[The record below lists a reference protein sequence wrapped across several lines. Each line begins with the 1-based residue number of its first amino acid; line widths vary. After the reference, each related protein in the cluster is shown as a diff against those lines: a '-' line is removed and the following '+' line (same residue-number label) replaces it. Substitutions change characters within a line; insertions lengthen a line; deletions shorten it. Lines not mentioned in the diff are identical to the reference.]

1 MSKLNFQENTLCIAY
16 YAVGQRHFLSGV
28 LRARALPRAVGDGM
42 SVSRVWKFFVKMK
55 PFRAVVTSRK
65 LRQPTSLS
73 LTICDDLNV
82 F

>member
-42 SVSRVWKFFVKMK
+42 SVSRVWKFFLLK
-55 PFRAVVTSRK
+55 
-65 LRQPTSLS
+65 
-73 LTICDDLNV
+73 
-82 F
+82 